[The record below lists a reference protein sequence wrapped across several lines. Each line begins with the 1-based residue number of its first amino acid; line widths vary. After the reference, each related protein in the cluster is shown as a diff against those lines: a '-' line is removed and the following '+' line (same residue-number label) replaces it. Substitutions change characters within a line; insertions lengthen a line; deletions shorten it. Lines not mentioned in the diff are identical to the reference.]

1 MWANT
6 ILGVMWFWEGATW
19 EAIGKM
25 GRQQDQVKDKDKDT
39 DKDTNKDK

>member
-19 EAIGKM
+19 EPIGKM

-39 DKDTNKDK
+39 DKDK